1 MLIRILIR
9 NAFRHKLRSILT
21 ITGIAIAVLAYGLLH
36 TVIDA
41 WYAGVA
47 ASSANRLVTRNSI
60 SLVFRLPLSY
70 REKIRVVDGVEIV
83 SYGNWFGG
91 YYRDEKDFFANFAI
105 DPVSYLN
112 LYPEYKISEQ
122 EKTSFLKNRKGCLA
136 GKKLTER
143 FGWEVGDSI
152 TLTGTIYPGKWEFV
166 LNAVYEGRHKN
177 VDETM
182 FFFHWDYFNE
192 TLKKERP
199 FSADTVGFYI
209 IGIDKPENAASIA
222 EAIDA
227 TFKNSLAETLT
238 ETEKAFQLG
247 FVTMSEAI
255 LKAIQLVSFVIIVII
270 LVVVANTMVMSV
282 RERTAE
288 YAVLKTIGF
297 SGVHIAALII
307 GESMIIT
314 LIGGT
319 LGTLA
324 TYPAAAVFSN
334 AVGTFFPVFNIT
346 IKTIVMDAIVTLI
359 VGLFAGM
366 FPAWRAM
373 SIRISEGLRKI
384 G

>member
-1 MLIRILIR
+1 MIIRILIR

-21 ITGIAIAVLAYGLLH
+21 ITGIAIAILAYGLLH

-70 REKIRVVDGVEIV
+70 REKIRSVDGVEIV

-91 YYRDEKDFFANFAI
+91 YYRDEKDFFANFAVE
-105 DPVSYLN
+105 PVSYLN
-112 LYPEYKISEQ
+112 LYPEYKIAER
-122 EKTSFLKNRKGCLA
+122 EKTSFLKNRKGCIA

-166 LNAVYEGRHKN
+166 LSAVYKGKHKN

-182 FFFHWDYFNE
+182 FFFHWDYLNE

-199 FSADTVGFYI
+199 FSADNVGFYM

-222 EAIDA
+222 EAIDT

-247 FVTMSEAI
+247 FVAMSETI

-297 SGVHIAALII
+297 SGGHIAALII
-307 GESMIIT
+307 GESMTIT
-314 LIGGT
+314 LIGGVF
-319 LGTLA
+319 GILA
-324 TYPAAAVFSN
+324 TYPAATVFSN
-334 AVGTFFPVFNIT
+334 AVGDYFPVFNIT
-346 IKTIVMDAIVTLI
+346 KGTILMDAAVTVI
-359 VGLFAGM
+359 VGLSAGVV
-366 FPAWRAM
+366 PAWGAM
-373 SIRISEGLRKI
+373 SIRIAEGLRRI